1 MPSTAQGRNIEQ
13 RLAGL
18 ESSLA
23 TQVATLYHDLERFE
37 RRVSRLESGAAPPAR
52 AASTAP
58 PWRPFGLY
66 WSQPPARPA
75 SQPPARPA
83 SPPPVADPLPPAAP
97 AAPAPVG
104 AAKAAPARAQA
115 LGDLVGGRLLAW
127 LGGTAILIGTV
138 LFLALAI
145 AHGWIGREA
154 RVILAA
160 AASSALM
167 AGGVR
172 LRRRGGRTE
181 ASAAMVGAATAGL
194 FATIVVATQ
203 VYSLLPVALAL
214 PAALLVGALASTLA
228 IRWAGQV
235 VGGIGLVGA
244 LLAPVLV
251 GTSPSALTIAIVA
264 VAAACATWVV
274 IRTGWAWLALV
285 TVLVCAPQWGL
296 WVLGEA
302 PPLADLA
309 VLVWFATL
317 GLVAAVGLQAR
328 AQDDRLRASAAALA
342 TLNAFLVGVI
352 GQVAL
357 HEVAGSLLANAWL
370 AALAI
375 AHVAVGLRQL
385 RRVAIPAPLARLL
398 MTIGVILADVAFA
411 LSASGVVLLIGWAG
425 TAAAFAW
432 LARRTSHGE
441 ADEKLTGAG
450 LGAHLALTLTKALIV
465 APPALLGAA
474 DAQLVPLFSLSVL
487 AATCLG
493 SAHLVGHERS
503 TWRHLLNALGLASIA
518 YLTAATLGGPAL
530 ACAWAL
536 EALALALARDGG
548 DPVARYASFA
558 FLGLASVYALAT
570 EALPNGLVVGVSGLA
585 SAAIALAAIAL
596 VTFLIARL
604 QPAGSRLRTSMTGGA
619 AAVLLYLVSIAI
631 VTAFQPSAG
640 ASAETV
646 LDLSVRQQGQ
656 VILSFLWTA
665 LGLGALIVGL
675 KRRLPT
681 LRSIALAWLLVCVGK
696 VFLYDLSTLTSVYR
710 VVSFTVLGL
719 LLLAGAFAYQ
729 RLRPPPLPDLRSVH
743 AGQL

>member
-1 MPSTAQGRNIEQ
+1 MPSTAQGRNLEQ
-13 RLAGL
+13 RLASL
-18 ESSLA
+18 ESGFA
-23 TQVATLYHDLERFE
+23 AQVATLYEDLERFE
-37 RRVSRLESGAAPPAR
+37 RRVSRLESGATRSAR
-52 AASTAP
+52 AASTASAHP
-58 PWRPFGLY
+58 SGFACSP
-66 WSQPPARPA
+66 PPARVA
-75 SQPPARPA
+75 G
-83 SPPPVADPLPPAAP
+83 PPPVP
-97 AAPAPVG
+97 APAPVPAAAASSAG
-104 AAKAAPARAQA
+104 ARGAGTAVSSAPRQP
-115 LGDLVGGRLLAW
+115 LGDLVGGRVLAW
-127 LGGTAILIGTV
+127 LGGIAILTGTV

-167 AGGVR
+167 AGGVW

-203 VYSLLPVALAL
+203 VYSLLPLALAL
-214 PAALLVGALASTLA
+214 PAVLLVGALASTLA

-251 GTSPSALTIAIVA
+251 GTSPSAVTIAVVA

-274 IRTGWAWLALV
+274 IRTGWAWLGLVSVVVSAL
-285 TVLVCAPQWGL
+285 QWGTWL
-296 WVLGEA
+296 LGGER
-302 PPLADLA
+302 PLAAVVA

-317 GLVAAVGLQAR
+317 GLVAAIGLQAR

-342 TLNAFLVGVI
+342 TLSAFLVGVI

-357 HEVAGSLLANAWL
+357 REVAGSLVANGWL

-375 AHVAVGLRQL
+375 AHVVVGLGHQ
-385 RRVAIPAPLARLL
+385 RRVAISPPLRRLL
-398 MTIGVILADVAFA
+398 MTIGMILADVAFV

-425 TAAAFAW
+425 TAVAFAW
-432 LARRTSHGE
+432 LTRRTAHDG
-441 ADEKLTGAG
+441 ADEKLAGGG
-450 LGAHLALTLTKALIV
+450 LGAHLALTLTRTLIV

-474 DAQLVPLFSLSVL
+474 DAQLVPLFSLAVL

-493 SAHLVGHERS
+493 SAHLVGHERA
-503 TWRHLLNALGLASIA
+503 TWRRALNALGLASIA
-518 YLTAATLGGPAL
+518 YLTAVTLGGPAL
-530 ACAWAL
+530 VCAWAL
-536 EALALALARDGG
+536 EALALARLGRAGR
-548 DPVARYASFA
+548 DPVSRYASFA
-558 FLGLASVYALAT
+558 FLGLASAYALAT
-570 EALPNGLVVGVSGLA
+570 EALPNGLVVGVDDLA
-585 SAAIALAAIAL
+585 AAAIALAVIAL
-596 VTFLIARL
+596 VTFLIARM
-604 QPAGSRLRTSMTGGA
+604 QPAASRLLTWMTAGA
-619 AAVLLYLVSIAI
+619 AAALLYLVSIAI
-631 VTAFQPSAG
+631 VTVFQPSAG

-675 KRRLPT
+675 KRRLPA
-681 LRSIALAWLLVCVGK
+681 LRSVALGWLLVCVGK

-710 VVSFTVLGL
+710 VVSFTLLGL
-719 LLLAGAFAYQ
+719 LLLVGAFAYQ
-729 RLRPPPLPDLRSVH
+729 RLRPPPLPDMRSVH
-743 AGQL
+743 PSQL

>member
-1 MPSTAQGRNIEQ
+1 MPSTAQGRNIEE

-23 TQVATLYHDLERFE
+23 AQVATLHEDLEHFE
-37 RRVSRLESGAAPPAR
+37 RRVRRLESGATSPAR

-66 WSQPPARPA
+66 WSRPPARA
-75 SQPPARPA
+75 A
-83 SPPPVADPLPPAAP
+83 SPPPVAETAPPAAP
-97 AAPAPVG
+97 APAG
-104 AAKAAPARAQA
+104 AAKAAPAPTPQA
-115 LGDLVGGRLLAW
+115 LGDLVGGRVLAW

-145 AHGWIGREA
+145 AHGWIGQEA

-160 AASSALM
+160 AASSTLM
-167 AGGVR
+167 AGGVW
-172 LRRRGGRTE
+172 LHRRRGRTE

-203 VYSLLPVALAL
+203 VYLLLPVALAL
-214 PAALLVGALASTLA
+214 PVALLVGALASTLA

-244 LLAPVLV
+244 LAAPLLV
-251 GTSPSALTIAIVA
+251 GTSPSALTIAVVA
-264 VAAACATWVV
+264 LAAACATCVV

-285 TVLVCAPQWGL
+285 NVLVCALQWGL

-317 GLVAAVGLQAR
+317 GLGAAVGLQAR

-375 AHVAVGLRQL
+375 AHVAVGLRHL
-385 RRVAIPAPLARLL
+385 RRVAISAPLRRLL

-432 LARRTSHGE
+432 LTRRTAHGE

-450 LGAHLALTLTKALIV
+450 LGAHLALTLTKALIL

-474 DAQLVPLFSLSVL
+474 DAQLGPLFSLSLL

-503 TWRHLLNALGLASIA
+503 TWRHVLNALGLASIA
-518 YLTAATLGGPAL
+518 YLTAAALGGPAL

-536 EALALALARDGG
+536 EALALARLARDDG

-558 FLGLASVYALAT
+558 FLGLASAYTLAT
-570 EALPNGLVVGVSGLA
+570 EALPDGLVVGVSDLA
-585 SAAIALAAIAL
+585 AAAIALAAIAL

-604 QPAGSRLRTSMTGGA
+604 QPAGSRLGTWMTGGA
-619 AAVLLYLVSIAI
+619 AAALLYLVSIAI

-640 ASAETV
+640 ASSETV

-675 KRRLPT
+675 KRRLPA
-681 LRSIALAWLLVCVGK
+681 LRSVALAWLLVCVGK

-729 RLRPPPLPDLRSVH
+729 RLRPPPLPDMRSVH
-743 AGQL
+743 PSQL